1 MITNRWAGLAFA
13 LSLLALAPAGTRSF
27 AGPFP
32 VGSYDSDAY
41 TLTFDTTG
49 VFRYV
54 KGDALMVRG
63 KYVVHDSTVTL
74 TDEQGPDACTGAN
87 RNPGTYRWQLVRG
100 ALWFHLVSDPCPDR
114 IRGVADQAWQP
125 HRRR

>member
-1 MITNRWAGLAFA
+1 MITKRWAGLAFA
-13 LSLLALAPAGTRSF
+13 LSLWAPAPARMPSL
-27 AGPFP
+27 AVPFP

-49 VFRYV
+49 VFQYA

-63 KYVVHDSTVTL
+63 KYAVRDSTVTL
-74 TDEQGPDACTGAN
+74 TDVQGPDACAAAN
-87 RNPGTYRWQLVRG
+87 LNPGTYRWHLTSG
-100 ALWFHLVSDPCPDR
+100 ALWFRLVSDPCPDR
-114 IRGVADQAWQP
+114 VRGIADQAWQP